1 MKEIVFGIM
10 SFEYVCKGTRRR
22 ENRIKERT
30 RSPLLYENDLECFCI
45 TVPITKKTFLDFV
58 WLFHIVC
65 FENETR
71 IIFCLVGIY
80 PIL

>member
-45 TVPITKKTFLDFV
+45 TVPITKKAFLDFV
-58 WLFHIVC
+58 WLYNIVY
-65 FENETR
+65 FE
-71 IIFCLVGIY
+71 IKIKKIFCLVGYY